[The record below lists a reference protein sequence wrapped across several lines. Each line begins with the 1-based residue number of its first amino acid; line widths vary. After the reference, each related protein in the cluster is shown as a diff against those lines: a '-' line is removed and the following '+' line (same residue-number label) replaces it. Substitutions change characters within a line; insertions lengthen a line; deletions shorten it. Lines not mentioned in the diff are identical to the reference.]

1 MAPAPAPG
9 SRRLRADL
17 LFCSFVNLLLLG
29 HWHRKMTVAA
39 ALVTPG
45 CIFQAFGECEFSNRP
60 LAQDEQ
66 VNGVSPDLVVEPLL
80 ATHTAALN
88 WTTAQKSTSLAVEV
102 SRTGPATLE
111 TADCPSEDERHFEV
125 PAEVRV
131 TSADGIIS
139 HVQRLD
145 ISLSSQGNIKHLAP
159 IAIPLSYEELYA
171 AGLTDPRTISG
182 PSVRFSLQL
191 DAITLAPYDS
201 TIDLVSTD
209 IGGSSIAAVDFP

>member
-1 MAPAPAPG
+1 
-9 SRRLRADL
+9 
-17 LFCSFVNLLLLG
+17 
-29 HWHRKMTVAA
+29 MTVAA

-45 CIFQAFGECEFSNRP
+45 CIFQAFGECEFSSRP

-80 ATHTAALN
+80 ATHTAALE
-88 WTTAQKSTSLAVEV
+88 WTIAQKATSLTVEV
-102 SRTGPATLE
+102 RRAGPARLE
-111 TADCPSEDERHFEV
+111 TADCPSEVESHFEL

-145 ISLSSQGNIKHLAP
+145 ISLTSQGSILHFAP

-182 PSVRFSLQL
+182 PSVRFFLPI
-191 DAITLAPYDS
+191 DYKTLTPHDF
-201 TIDLVSTD
+201 TIDLVSADVGTR
-209 IGGSSIAAVDFP
+209 SVASVDFP